1 MIFFSSTNHIHPQ
14 AASSRPKVI
23 TYSCPLRDRASKGH
37 PFVKV
42 VHPVQVLDI
51 VAEVMNFSLHISRAS
66 VSYSRCGQMEGKLR
80 MNGRSE

>member
-1 MIFFSSTNHIHPQ
+1 M
-14 AASSRPKVI
+14 
-23 TYSCPLRDRASKGH
+23 
-37 PFVKV
+37 KV